1 MVPEPKFRSR
11 SFKRRKIRTPGDR
24 TTVHY
29 RRGKVEKASCVVC
42 GKVLHGVP
50 RERGSGLKRGSKSR
64 KTVNRPYGGNL
75 CPACLKEAL
84 IERIRET

>member
-29 RRGKVEKASCVVC
+29 RRGKVRNASCAVC

-50 RERGSGLKRGSKSR
+50 RVKGSGLKRVSKSK

-75 CPACLKEAL
+75 CPACLKDSL
-84 IERIRET
+84 IEKIRET

>member
-1 MVPEPKFRSR
+1 VVPEPKFRSR

-24 TTVHY
+24 NIVHY
-29 RRGKVEKASCVVC
+29 RRGKVEKASCAVC

-50 RERGSGLKRGSKSR
+50 RYRGSGLKRVSKSK

-75 CPACLKEAL
+75 CPACLKDAL
-84 IERIRET
+84 VEKIRET